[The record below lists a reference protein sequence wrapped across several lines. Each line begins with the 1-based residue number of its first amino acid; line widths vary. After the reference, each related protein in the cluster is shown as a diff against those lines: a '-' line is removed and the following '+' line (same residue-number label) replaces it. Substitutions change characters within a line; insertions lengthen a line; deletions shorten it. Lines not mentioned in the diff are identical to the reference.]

1 MAPIVRFDANSLT
14 VLGTIVLKKPESFW
28 RLGLPIAALATIILL
43 GACSSENE
51 ALGTVICPQAY
62 MVKDA
67 TRSTEYAPGSG
78 RDLIDVKYNAQ
89 IVDIEWAC
97 LYETEQRF
105 VDVEVQFFVRALRG
119 PAAEDPQ
126 TTFPYF
132 VVVAD
137 PEGTILAKRVFGI
150 DVDFVGNA
158 LEIGHIETV
167 RQRIRFPTLA
177 GAASYTI
184 FIGFQLTP
192 EQLAESRARG
202 L

>member
-1 MAPIVRFDANSLT
+1 MHLTAGGTLRASL
-14 VLGTIVLKKPESFW
+14 I
-28 RLGLPIAALATIILL
+28 ALAMALFVA
-43 GACSSENE
+43 ACQSEE
-51 ALGTVICPQAY
+51 EVLGTVICPQAY
-62 MVKDA
+62 MVEDA
-67 TRSTEYAPGSG
+67 TRSTDYAPGGG
-78 RDLIDVKYNAQ
+78 RDLIDIEFNAE
-89 IVDIEWAC
+89 IVDIAWNC

-119 PAAEDPQ
+119 PASQERQ

-137 PEGTILAKRVFGI
+137 PQGTVLAKRVFGI
-150 DVDFVGNA
+150 DIAFPGNA

-177 GAASYTI
+177 GAADYTI
-184 FIGFQLTP
+184 FVGFQLTP
-192 EQLAESRARG
+192 EQLEEARARR

>member
-1 MAPIVRFDANSLT
+1 MRLIARDRWLAPIVA
-14 VLGTIVLKKPESFW
+14 
-28 RLGLPIAALATIILL
+28 LGLGLFVAA
-43 GACSSENE
+43 CQSEE
-51 ALGTVICPQAY
+51 AVLGTVICPQAY

-67 TRSTEYAPGSG
+67 TRSTDYAPGGG
-78 RDLIDVKYNAQ
+78 RDLIDIEFNAE
-89 IVDIEWAC
+89 IVDIAWDC

-119 PAAEDPQ
+119 PASQERQ

-137 PEGTILAKRVFGI
+137 PEGTVLAKRVFGI
-150 DVDFVGNA
+150 DVAFPGNA

-177 GAASYTI
+177 GAADYTI
-184 FIGFQLTP
+184 FVGFQLTP
-192 EQLAESRARG
+192 EQLEEARARR